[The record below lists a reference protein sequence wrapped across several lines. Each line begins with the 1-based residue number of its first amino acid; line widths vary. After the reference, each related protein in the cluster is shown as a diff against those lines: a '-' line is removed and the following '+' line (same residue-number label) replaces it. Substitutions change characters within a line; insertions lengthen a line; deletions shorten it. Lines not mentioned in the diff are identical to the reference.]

1 MSKDSKIIGLDSKK
15 GPIISITIALIFIS
29 LIALGYYFLVIT
41 APPEGFSSLYILDEQ
56 KKTEAYPKLL
66 IIDENNTFNV
76 WVGVKNHMGNR
87 QTYEVQQK
95 ITTDPIIGSPIED
108 EVINRFSRTLENQ
121 EIWESIITTT
131 IPDPGNY
138 SLVFELY
145 LKEEGENIDNNVE
158 PENFVSL
165 NIEVDYKNQD

>member
-1 MSKDSKIIGLDSKK
+1 MSKDSQNLGFDSKK
-15 GPIISITIALIFIS
+15 GPIISITIAIIFIS
-29 LIALGYYFLVIT
+29 LIALGYYFLVII
-41 APPEGFSSLYILDEQ
+41 APPEGFSSLYVLDEQ

-66 IIDENNTFNV
+66 IIGDNNTFNV
-76 WVGVKNHMGNR
+76 WLGVKNHMGSR

-108 EVINRFSRTLENQ
+108 ELVNRFSRTLENQ
-121 EIWESIITTT
+121 ETWESIITTT
-131 IPDPGNY
+131 ISDPGNY

-145 LKEEGENIDNNVE
+145 LKEEGKNIENNVE

-165 NIEVDYKNQD
+165 NIEVAYENQE

>member
-1 MSKDSKIIGLDSKK
+1 MSKDSNSIGFDRKK

-29 LIALGYYFLVIT
+29 LIALGYYFLVIS
-41 APPEGFSSLYILDEQ
+41 APPEGLSSLYILDEQ

-76 WVGVKNHMGNR
+76 WVGVKNHMGSR
-87 QTYEVQQK
+87 QTYEVKQK
-95 ITTDPIIGSPIED
+95 ITTDPIIGSTIED
-108 EVINRFSRTLENQ
+108 ELINSFSRTLENQ
-121 EIWESIITTT
+121 ETWESIITTT

-145 LKEEGENIDNNVE
+145 LREEGENNVE